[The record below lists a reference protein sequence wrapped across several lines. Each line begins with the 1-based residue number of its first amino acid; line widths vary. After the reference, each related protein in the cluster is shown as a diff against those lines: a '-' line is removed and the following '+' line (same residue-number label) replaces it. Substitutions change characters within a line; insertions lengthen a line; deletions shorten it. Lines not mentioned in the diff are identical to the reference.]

1 MVWYNYR
8 MTQGSILGPLLFNIF
23 INHLFL
29 FIKRSHVWNFVDD
42 NTLYSCNKNPSVI
55 FQDLVYDLKNLLY
68 WFRINSLKPYLKKFQ
83 SMVLG
88 RSKSDSYVLN
98 IDGMEIRSTDEVT
111 LLGVFILN
119 ADQNNSEYEHFL
131 RIGKLTQI
139 SRRISTL

>member
-1 MVWYNYR
+1 
-8 MTQGSILGPLLFNIF
+8 MTRGSTLGPLLFNIF
-23 INHLFL
+23 MNDIFL

-42 NTLYSCNKNPSVI
+42 NTLYSCNKNPSAI
-55 FQDLVYDLKNLLY
+55 FQDLVYDLKNVLY
-68 WFRINSLKPYLKKFQ
+68 WFKINSLKPCPEKFR

-98 IDGMEIRSTDEVT
+98 TDGMEIRSTDEVT

-119 ADQNNSEYEHFL
+119 EDQNNSEYGHFL

-139 SRRISTL
+139 SCRISTL